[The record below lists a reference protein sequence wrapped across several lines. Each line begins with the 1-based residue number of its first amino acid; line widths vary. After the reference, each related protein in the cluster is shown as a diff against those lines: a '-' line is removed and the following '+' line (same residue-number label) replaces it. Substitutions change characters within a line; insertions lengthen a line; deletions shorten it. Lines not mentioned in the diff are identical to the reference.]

1 MPKKSFSVL
10 FNDKIKVFNKIVDV
24 DPDKSI
30 SIRSFLISAIS
41 NNISK
46 ISNALNS
53 DDVKSCIRC
62 LQILGV
68 KIKKKNG
75 SDYLVF
81 GKGLGSLYSKK
92 NQVLKKYHTLIKSYF
107 DLDKKF
113 KFNQEINKSES
124 IISSKSPLRI

>member
-53 DDVKSCIRC
+53 DDVKTCIRC

-68 KIKKKNG
+68 KIKKKM
-75 SDYLVF
+75 
-81 GKGLGSLYSKK
+81 
-92 NQVLKKYHTLIKSYF
+92 
-107 DLDKKF
+107 
-113 KFNQEINKSES
+113 EAS
-124 IISSKSPLRI
+124 I

>member
-68 KIKKKNG
+68 KIKKKKWKRLFSFWQRFG
-75 SDYLVF
+75 ITVF
-81 GKGLGSLYSKK
+81 KK
-92 NQVLKKYHTLIKSYF
+92 KP
-107 DLDKKF
+107 
-113 KFNQEINKSES
+113 
-124 IISSKSPLRI
+124 SS